1 MIDLKELNFTSN
13 DEAQFHPTA
22 VQFRNRKELR
32 IHVRDHALSR
42 DERWKQVFPA
52 LLVEKARM
60 EINSSP
66 DKWGIACDE
75 LGKLYEEMVSKHLL
89 AASHN
94 PDTHDHH
101 TREEENGQYSLGLN
115 SWPAPDSILYVAA
128 SIRLTKSSGIQGYEP
143 VRDRGLFTYV
153 LKTAYRPPQL
163 VNSDKQEFRMR
174 FWRER
179 RKKKHPNNKYFS
191 CRELKEHTLKEHTL
205 KEHTDE

>member
-1 MIDLKELNFTSN
+1 MIDLKELNFTSK

-22 VQFRNRKELR
+22 VQFHNHKELR
-32 IHVRDHALSR
+32 IHVIKHALSHH
-42 DERWKQVFPA
+42 ERWKHIFPA
-52 LLVEKARM
+52 HLVEKARK
-60 EINSSP
+60 EIKSSP

-75 LGKLYEEMVSKHLL
+75 LGKLYQEMVSKHLL
-89 AASHN
+89 ITSHN

-115 SWPAPDSILYVAA
+115 SWPDPDSILYVAA
-128 SIRLTKSSGIQGYEP
+128 SIRLRESSRIQGYEP
-143 VRDRGLFTYV
+143 VRHMGHFTYV
-153 LKTAYRPPQL
+153 LKTAYRPPEL

-191 CRELKEHTLKEHTL
+191 CRELKEHTNE
-205 KEHTDE
+205 